1 MLPPLLIPEETMY
14 IILGW
19 EESSEN
25 EATTVIGT
33 GRRESFHEPQQNYL
47 AKA

>member
-1 MLPPLLIPEETMY
+1 MLPPLLIPEETVY

-19 EESSEN
+19 GESEN

-47 AKA
+47 AKT